1 MAYNK
6 PQYLFN
12 DIIDRNPISTAII
25 PNNIATTSKM
35 YKKVQNF
42 TNSTDIFWKN
52 SGPLTINYNP
62 ALSSTKL
69 NNVDVLLTD
78 INTDYMLGWISN
90 NKIAVN
96 ANIFI
101 GYVGSLYKFKCFI

>member
-1 MAYNK
+1 MGIQNSTYRSNGYNQ

-12 DIIDRNPISTAII
+12 DIIGRKPVSTAII

-35 YKKVQNF
+35 YKKALNF
-42 TNSTDIFWKN
+42 TKSTDIFWKN

-62 ALSSTKL
+62 TLSSTKL

-78 INTDYMLGWISN
+78 INTG
-90 NKIAVN
+90 
-96 ANIFI
+96 
-101 GYVGSLYKFKCFI
+101 